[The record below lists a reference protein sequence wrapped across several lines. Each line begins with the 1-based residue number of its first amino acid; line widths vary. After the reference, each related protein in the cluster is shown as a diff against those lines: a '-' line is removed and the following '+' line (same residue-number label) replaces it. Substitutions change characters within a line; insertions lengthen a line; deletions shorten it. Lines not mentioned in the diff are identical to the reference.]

1 MKVKIMSE
9 PFELYIT
16 GQAKI
21 VAVKTQ
27 KVLMVLPETTFMPKA
42 EEIEK
47 LIKAQFY
54 TPKEFKDYCTEFF
67 LKTATQNFIE
77 WIRSNV
83 EVKRVVGG
91 TKWTAQLRHE
101 DSITIHRC
109 PEEMRQYYHRY
120 DAAKHEER
128 QSMETANLN
137 NILDAMSRIKAT

>member
-1 MKVKIMSE
+1 MGQLKIY
-9 PFELYIT
+9 LT

-27 KVLMVLPETTFMPKA
+27 KVLMVLPETAMLLSPDETQKM
-42 EEIEK
+42 
-47 LIKAQFY
+47 IKAQFY
-54 TPKEFKDYCTEFF
+54 TPKELKDYCIEFF
-67 LKTATQNFIE
+67 LKSTTEDFVDA
-77 WIRSNV
+77 IRSDV
-83 EVKRVVGG
+83 QVKRAVGG
-91 TKWTAQLRHE
+91 TKWVAQLRHE

-120 DAAKHEER
+120 VAAKHEER

>member
-1 MKVKIMSE
+1 MSE
-9 PFELYIT
+9 PFKLIIT

-27 KVLMVLPETTFMPKA
+27 KVLMALPETTLQPNA

-47 LIKAQFY
+47 MIKAQFY

-77 WIRSNV
+77 SIRSDV
-83 EVKRVVGG
+83 EVKRIVGG

-101 DSITIHRC
+101 DSITIHRSL
-109 PEEMRQYYHRY
+109 EEMQQYYHRY
-120 DAAKHEER
+120 VATSPDKRPSLEN
-128 QSMETANLN
+128 ANLN
-137 NILDAMSRIKAT
+137 NILDAMSWRKAA